1 MGTVRLTV
9 RIAWPSL
16 EACIPAA
23 VVPKPCSHH
32 PPTHLLACPA
42 ACSLNP
48 GVDRLAFS
56 VVWDM
61 DEEGNIQ

>member
-1 MGTVRLTV
+1 MQRRFLPV
-9 RIAWPSL
+9 IAVPLLSL
-16 EACIPAA
+16 WG
-23 VVPKPCSHH
+23 V
-32 PPTHLLACPA
+32 PPTHAR
-42 ACSLNP
+42 SLNP